1 MKILTLVDTNILID
15 LLGPATPH
23 RPWSVRV
30 LGKCRDEGELVLNP
44 IVWSEIAASVI
55 AEDVLTIAFSW
66 LDMSR
71 ENFPFEAAFR
81 AGKAHR
87 AYRLAG
93 GRRERTLPDFLI
105 GAHADWRR
113 HRLLT
118 RDPARY
124 RAYFPSVDLISPETH
139 P

>member
-1 MKILTLVDTNILID
+1 MTISTLVDTNIFID
-15 LLGPATPH
+15 VLGPETPI
-23 RPWSVRV
+23 RPWSLKALRQCV
-30 LGKCRDEGELVLNP
+30 GDGTLVLSP
-44 IVWSEIAASVI
+44 IVWSELAASPI
-55 AEDVLTIAFSW
+55 SEGELLAALSW
-66 LDMSR
+66 LDPKR
-71 ENFPFEAAFR
+71 ENIPYEAAFR

-93 GRRERTLPDFLI
+93 GQRERTLPDFLI

-118 RDPARY
+118 RDGARY
-124 RAYFPSVDLISPETH
+124 CSYFPSVELITPDTH